1 MNPIVCCRDLQI
13 RQEVHK
19 LGVLILL
26 WRRQLG
32 MTQYQLADKSGLA
45 QSYISDLESGAI
57 DPRWSTIYRVVNGLG
72 QLSVIDDNDFH
83 SLHIAHLFIRLEFN
97 ESYISSLE

>member
-57 DPRWSTIYRVVNGLG
+57 DLDGLR
-72 QLSVIDDNDFH
+72 
-83 SLHIAHLFIRLEFN
+83 FI
-97 ESYISSLE
+97 ESSMDLGS

>member
-1 MNPIVCCRDLQI
+1 MNPIVCCQDLQV

-45 QSYISDLESGAI
+45 QSYISDLESGAV
-57 DPRWSTIYRVVNGLG
+57 DPRWSTIYRVVYGLG
-72 QLSVIDDNDFH
+72 EMHIQDFLNGPQTIR
-83 SLHIAHLFIRLEFN
+83 SLKIH
-97 ESYISSLE
+97 

>member
-1 MNPIVCCRDLQI
+1 MNPILCCRDIQV

-45 QSYISDLESGAI
+45 QSYIS
-57 DPRWSTIYRVVNGLG
+57 
-72 QLSVIDDNDFH
+72 LSLI
-83 SLHIAHLFIRLEFN
+83 HI
-97 ESYISSLE
+97 

>member
-1 MNPIVCCRDLQI
+1 MNSILCCRDIQI

-45 QSYISDLESGAI
+45 NLILVI
-57 DPRWSTIYRVVNGLG
+57 LKVVLSTLDGL
-72 QLSVIDDNDFH
+72 
-83 SLHIAHLFIRLEFN
+83 LFIEL
-97 ESYISSLE
+97 YLD

>member
-1 MNPIVCCRDLQI
+1 MLSVKVDRGWYESLSFVVEIYKFDKK
-13 RQEVHK
+13 VHK

-72 QLSVIDDNDFH
+72 QLSIQDFLNGPQAIR
-83 SLHIAHLFIRLEFN
+83 SLKIH
-97 ESYISSLE
+97 

>member
-1 MNPIVCCRDLQI
+1 MNSILCCRDIQI

-57 DPRWSTIYRVVNGLG
+57 DPRWSTIYRVVSGLG
-72 QLSVIDDNDFH
+72 QMSVQDF
-83 SLHIAHLFIRLEFN
+83 LNEPRTIRTLR
-97 ESYISSLE
+97 IH

>member
-1 MNPIVCCRDLQI
+1 MNPIVCCQDLQV
-13 RQEVHK
+13 REEVHK

-45 QSYISDLESGAI
+45 QSYISDLK
-57 DPRWSTIYRVVNGLG
+57 VVP
-72 QLSVIDDNDFH
+72 
-83 SLHIAHLFIRLEFN
+83 
-97 ESYISSLE
+97 

>member
-1 MNPIVCCRDLQI
+1 MNPILCCRDIQV

-32 MTQYQLADKSGLA
+32 MTQYQLAGLA

-57 DPRWSTIYRVVNGLG
+57 DPRWSTIYRVVSGLG
-72 QLSVIDDNDFH
+72 QMSVQDFLNGPQTIR
-83 SLHIAHLFIRLEFN
+83 SLRIH
-97 ESYISSLE
+97 